1 MYSPS
6 ILTLDSRNR
15 INDDYPNNCQFL
27 MQDTVIVR
35 KIELT
40 NFQFAN
46 TLYNVTS
53 YSNKLYI
60 GGVLAATMT
69 AKFWTSASDFI
80 TNLNTQLK
88 TFYVTAVD
96 VVTIDT
102 STNILTWVLPS
113 GSITSQTTMKRI
125 LGLVGTLAGSFTSTL
140 FLVGPTQLAL
150 VSNQLNKF
158 FYNSFAS
165 TLPVCGIIPVFNGFL
180 QMNYY
185 EPSRGWKFDYGA
197 HWLQFNTLQIGFVDN
212 RTGFPVEGLGEWSC
226 TFVVS

>member
-1 MYSPS
+1 MRHLTVSDSERIRVQFNVMPEMQHPYHRCFLEFELFCFLNNLFLSIKKNPMYSPS

-80 TNLNTQLK
+80 TNLNTRRHFMLQLSMWSQLIRVQ
-88 TFYVTAVD
+88 TSWHGFYQ
-96 VVTIDT
+96 VV
-102 STNILTWVLPS
+102 LLHL
-113 GSITSQTTMKRI
+113 K
-125 LGLVGTLAGSFTSTL
+125 
-140 FLVGPTQLAL
+140 
-150 VSNQLNKF
+150 
-158 FYNSFAS
+158 
-165 TLPVCGIIPVFNGFL
+165 L
-180 QMNYY
+180 Q
-185 EPSRGWKFDYGA
+185 
-197 HWLQFNTLQIGFVDN
+197 
-212 RTGFPVEGLGEWSC
+212 WSA
-226 TFVVS
+226 F

>member
-1 MYSPS
+1 
-6 ILTLDSRNR
+6 
-15 INDDYPNNCQFL
+15 

-88 TFYVTAVD
+88 TFYLTAVD

-113 GSITSQTTMKRI
+113 GLLHLK
-125 LGLVGTLAGSFTSTL
+125 
-140 FLVGPTQLAL
+140 
-150 VSNQLNKF
+150 
-158 FYNSFAS
+158 
-165 TLPVCGIIPVFNGFL
+165 L
-180 QMNYY
+180 Q
-185 EPSRGWKFDYGA
+185 
-197 HWLQFNTLQIGFVDN
+197 
-212 RTGFPVEGLGEWSC
+212 
-226 TFVVS
+226 